1 MPAPNPPIRPAA
13 LSSASARAAVV
24 QLGQQRFDALAG
36 LVILDVQIMD
46 QQQVDARQ
54 AEALQAVLERAH
66 HAVIAVVEPHLER
79 QPAGPKAAIIG
90 LGVMHRVHGAAD
102 LGGQH
107 EVAARLPIKRA
118 AEAVLALRQAVPGRR
133 VVVADAGVP
142 GGLQCG
148 DGLRFGDDLEQIA
161 ETGAAE
167 TELRDLDLSQ
177 AKAAADLR
185 VHAFA
190 PLSGNAPA
198 CASGFMQNGSFGPF
212 YTKVIAATASEA
224 PHVLD
229 GLLYQTDDP
238 AAATGPF

>member
-1 MPAPNPPIRPAA
+1 MWRRPA
-13 LSSASARAAVV
+13 
-24 QLGQQRFDALAG
+24 
-36 LVILDVQIMD
+36 
-46 QQQVDARQ
+46 
-54 AEALQAVLERAH
+54 
-66 HAVIAVVEPHLER
+66 
-79 QPAGPKAAIIG
+79 
-90 LGVMHRVHGAAD
+90 
-102 LGGQH
+102 
-107 EVAARLPIKRA
+107 
-118 AEAVLALRQAVPGRR
+118 
-133 VVVADAGVP
+133 
-142 GGLQCG
+142 
-148 DGLRFGDDLEQIA
+148 LRFGDDLEQIA

-238 AAATGPF
+238 AAATEECRRA